1 MRNRERCQEEPVK
14 LGSFAGWRPTGL
26 AAGGPGLT
34 ALLGQ
39 RDRRTAQHDDP
50 GGGDHAAGEL
60 ERKQPG

>member
-1 MRNRERCQEEPVK
+1 MK

-50 GGGDHAAGEL
+50 GGGDHAAGKL